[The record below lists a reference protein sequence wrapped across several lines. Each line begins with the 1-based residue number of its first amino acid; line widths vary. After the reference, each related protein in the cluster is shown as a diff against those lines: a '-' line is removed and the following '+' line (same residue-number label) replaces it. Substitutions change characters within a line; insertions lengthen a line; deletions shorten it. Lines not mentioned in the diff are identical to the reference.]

1 MHKSI
6 KIYKVLSYILLPIGY
21 LFGFFD
27 VLFLLSAIANPEA
40 LIFVFAIAS
49 LVFYIFLSHRFYQ
62 KGILSEQPFSSK
74 TKDWIKVNA
83 IVSLI
88 LCTLFLLNGLS
99 ILATSDAKLLQFIEE
114 KAKVTP
120 GIPFDFNMNLLV
132 DITKKVS
139 AVLLLT
145 GFVGLPHVILT
156 FRFLKQFSYL
166 FEETL

>member
-1 MHKSI
+1 MPNSL
-6 KIYKVLSYILLPIGY
+6 KIYQVLGYVLLPIAY
-21 LFGFFD
+21 IFGFFD
-27 VLFLLSAIANPEA
+27 TLFLLSALANPEA

-49 LVFYIFLSHRFYQ
+49 LVVYIFLSHRFYK
-62 KGILSEQPFSSK
+62 KGILREQSFSSK
-74 TKDWIKVNA
+74 SKDWIKVNA

-120 GIPFDFNMNLLV
+120 GIPTDFNMNLLV
-132 DITKKVS
+132 SVTKKVS
-139 AVLLLT
+139 AVLLIT
-145 GFVGLPHVILT
+145 GIAGVPHVILT
-156 FRFLKQFSYL
+156 LRYLKQYSYL